1 MWYTS
6 VIPALRRQRQE
17 DYKFKASLGYIARL
31 SQRQRPR
38 YKERERWQNIQFSSS
53 TIYPLL
59 YYLKYWHKI
68 VKGIMNKI

>member
-38 YKERERWQNIQFSSS
+38 YKEREMAEYTIFIFYNIS
-53 TIYPLL
+53 TSLL
-59 YYLKYWHKI
+59 FEVLA
-68 VKGIMNKI
+68 